1 MIAIAGIILS
11 LLCLMLLAYR
21 NHSVLVIAPA
31 CALLAVAFDGQLP
44 LMASFTQIYMISLGL
59 FIERYF
65 PLFLLGSIFGKLME
79 ETGSAKT
86 IVNYVVHLVGPQ
98 QAIAALVFTCALLTY
113 GGVSLFVVVFTVFP
127 MAVALFRQ
135 ANLPQRLIPG
145 AIALGS
151 FTFTMTAMPGSV
163 QIQNLIP
170 MPFFKTNSFAAPM
183 MGLLASSMMLVL
195 GYFWLSIRARQ
206 ANSKGEGFTLTDHK
220 TTGRINEGSIPA
232 HLPTLAA
239 ALSPMVCMLVLNFVL
254 SQYVVPQ
261 WQADYLTQPR
271 FGSTDLKK
279 VQGTWSTI
287 LAMTGS
293 ILCIV
298 VIHVRQFQKFS
309 AHITHGANSAL
320 LPVFN
325 AASEFGYGSTIAAL
339 AGFASIRDWMIS
351 IAPSR
356 PLLSE
361 SISINVLAGIT
372 GSASGGLSIALE
384 AMGGTY
390 LEKGI
395 AAGIDPEVLHRVA
408 SLSCGGLDTL
418 PHNGAV
424 ITLLLICGQT
434 HRDSYWDIAVV
445 SVFVPILT
453 TLIIILTI
461 A

>member
-1 MIAIAGIILS
+1 MIAVAGIILS
-11 LLCLMLLAYR
+11 LICLMLLAYR

-79 ETGSAKT
+79 ETGSVRA
-86 IVNYVVHLVGPQ
+86 IVNHVVHVVGPQ

-135 ANLPQRLIPG
+135 ANLPQRLIPA

-170 MPFFKTNSFAAPM
+170 MPFFKTNSFAAPV
-183 MGLLASSMMLVL
+183 MGLTASAMMLGL
-195 GYFWLSIRARQ
+195 GYLWLTKRAKQ
-206 ANSKGEGFTLTDHK
+206 AKSSGFGFYLADENMLSPMNQDSKAGQ
-220 TTGRINEGSIPA
+220 
-232 HLPTLAA
+232 LPTLAA
-239 ALSPMVCMLVLNFVL
+239 ALAPLFCMVVLNFIL
-254 SQYVVPQ
+254 SQYVVPK
-261 WQADYLTQPR
+261 WHAEYLAQPR

-287 LAMTGS
+287 LAMSGS
-293 ILCIV
+293 ILCIL
-298 VIHVRQFQKFS
+298 VIHFRHFRNFKVP
-309 AHITHGANSAL
+309 ITQGANSAL

-339 AGFASIRDWMIS
+339 SGFASIRDWMIS
-351 IAPSR
+351 IAPSQ
-356 PLLSE
+356 PLVSE
-361 SISINVLAGIT
+361 AISINVLAGIT

-384 AMGGTY
+384 ALGTTF
-390 LEKGI
+390 LERGL
-395 AAGIDPEVLHRVA
+395 AAGIDPEVMHRVA
-408 SLSCGGLDTL
+408 SISCGGLDTL

-445 SVFVPILT
+445 SVIIPLLT
-453 TLIIILTI
+453 TITLVFFMS
-461 A
+461 